1 MFHFH
6 QLFSL
11 EVPLQHRTLGKAREN
26 VRKTQTNEKS
36 FQDLLETQVTCSC
49 AWDKVMLDRL
59 SWNKV
64 WTKVGGRKVFD
75 GRQAWRRRRR
85 KGLDW
90 CFDSLLLVV
99 LCLLLTVI

>member
-11 EVPLQHRTLGKAREN
+11 EVPLQHRTLEKARKD
-26 VRKTQTNEKS
+26 VRKTQTREKTV
-36 FQDLLETQVTCSC
+36 QHLLETQVTCSC
-49 AWDKVMLDRL
+49 AWDKVMLDCL

-64 WTKVGGRKVFD
+64 WTKVRRRQVLD
-75 GRQAWRRRRR
+75 GRQAWRWRRR

-90 CFDSLLLVV
+90 CFYSLLLLVV
-99 LCLLLTVI
+99 CLL